1 MGRGST
7 MRTPRWL
14 VTIALAG
21 ATAALAG
28 GFWDDSWHTE
38 RGRDTFF
45 VPPHIAIYAGLTA
58 VGAGLSLWVLQIAR
72 REGTRAVL
80 RDRIMI
86 LATGSVAVTL
96 ASGPID
102 NAWHVAFARDAVAWS
117 PPHMLGLVGSLGLGA
132 ALMAMLSD
140 RRVLGPVAGA
150 LVFAAAT
157 FPVFEYDTDVP
168 QFAAAWYLPVLALG
182 AAVAAALV
190 HLTSS
195 RPWAASAAAAAHLA
209 FLCGVSLFLLAVGF
223 PPPGLPLL
231 IFPAVALD
239 FARRRRWGVG
249 TRAALFVGVLYAV
262 YVPVRNLL
270 GDGVSINAAD
280 VALGIPLAL
289 VAVAGVFA
297 AADPPRRP
305 NRMPS
310 PAVAAVGICALVLLV
325 AAPAALAHDP
335 GQGEPAG
342 GMRLEVNARDGSAQ
356 LRGTWL
362 APDCRQQPDGG
373 DVVARRAGQ
382 ELRAPVRLRGC
393 SFEGS
398 VALASRGRWF
408 VYAELRDG
416 PRRVESWLP
425 VHNTAEGE
433 RISEAARYA
442 YEARKPGSSS
452 LVKYVAGGLLYAGMA
467 ALLWATIAVLRRRPA
482 GGVEPA

>member
-1 MGRGST
+1 
-7 MRTPRWL
+7 MRTPVWL
-14 VTIALAG
+14 VTVALTG

-58 VGAGLSLWVLQIAR
+58 VGAGLSLWLFQVAR
-72 REGTRAVL
+72 RAGARAVL
-80 RDRIMI
+80 GNRIML

-96 ASGPID
+96 ASAPID

-150 LVFAAAT
+150 LVLAAAT
-157 FPVFEYDTDVP
+157 FAVFEYDTDVP
-168 QFAAAWYLPVLALG
+168 QFDAVWYLPVLALG
-182 AAVAAALV
+182 AAIAAALV
-190 HLTSS
+190 HLTSP
-195 RPWAASAAAAAHLA
+195 RPWAAGAAAAAHLA
-209 FLCGVSLFLLAVGF
+209 FLGGVSLFLLAVGF
-223 PPPGLPLL
+223 PPPSLPLL

-239 FARRRRWGVG
+239 FARRRRWGVA

-262 YVPVRNLL
+262 YVPARNLL
-270 GDGVSINAAD
+270 GDGVSIDAGD

-297 AADPPRRP
+297 AADPPRRRT
-305 NRMPS
+305 RMPS
-310 PAVAAVGICALVLLV
+310 PAVAAVGICTLVLLV
-325 AAPAALAHDP
+325 AAPAAFAHDP
-335 GQGEPAG
+335 GQGESTGA
-342 GMRLEVNARDGSAQ
+342 MRLEVTARDDAGRLS
-356 LRGTWL
+356 GTWL

-373 DVVARRAGQ
+373 EVVARRAGQ
-382 ELRAPVRLRGC
+382 EVRAPLRLHGC

-408 VYAELRDG
+408 IYVELRDG
-416 PRRVESWLP
+416 SRRVESWLP

-433 RISEAARYA
+433 RIAEAARYA

-452 LVKYVAGGLLYAGMA
+452 LLKYVAGGLLYAAMGG
-467 ALLWATIAVLRRRPA
+467 LLLATIAVLRSRPT